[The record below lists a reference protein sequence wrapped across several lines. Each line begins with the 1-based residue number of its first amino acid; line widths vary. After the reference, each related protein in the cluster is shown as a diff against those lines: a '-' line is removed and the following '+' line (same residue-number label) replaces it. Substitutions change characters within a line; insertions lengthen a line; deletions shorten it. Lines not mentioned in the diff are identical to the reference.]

1 MAVDYS
7 NVGLTFPSKRLS
19 RAAQAIELR
28 AAGASNIIDVGVA
41 QCKSWRT
48 AVRRLRGGETVHIVG
63 LVIVPT
69 EPGGDDV
76 IPSGQPSEFILEVHN
91 RRATVLET
99 RTGLKSSKS
108 DDRRKMIAAASKSLR
123 SGGRLLPPS
132 GKPAGRPHEAFN
144 DDALAHNREIWFSRD
159 VSTNGAAER
168 LFKGD
173 MTKEQAKRRWG
184 ASGRPW
190 PTRRQRK

>member
-7 NVGLTFPSKRLS
+7 HIGLTFPSKRLS
-19 RAAQAIELR
+19 RPAQEAELR
-28 AAGASNIIDVGVA
+28 AAGATIIIAVGVP

-48 AVRRLRGGETVHIVG
+48 AVRRLRGGEIVYVVG

-69 EPGGDDV
+69 EPGGDET
-76 IPSGQPSEFILEVHN
+76 IPSGQPAEFILEVHN
-91 RRATVLET
+91 RRATVTET
-99 RTGLKSSKS
+99 RTGLKSNKS
-108 DDRRKMIAAASKSLR
+108 DDRRKMIAAATKSLR
-123 SGGRLLPPS
+123 SGGRLLPRS
-132 GKPAGRPHEAFN
+132 NKPAGRPHEVFSAT
-144 DDALAHNREIWFSRD
+144 DLSHNKEIWFSRD

-168 LFKGD
+168 LFKSG

-190 PTRRQRK
+190 PTRRQR